1 MERLDIAIIGTGPAG
16 LSAAIN
22 AKIRN
27 KSFKIFGTKELST
40 KLVKAHQINNYVG
53 FPAISGKDLKENF
66 EKHLEQ
72 MGIEITEEKINNI
85 YNMGDYFA
93 LLANENQ
100 YEATSV
106 VIATGVNFSRPYKGE
121 LELLGKGVGYCATCD
136 GALYKDKV
144 VTLVVFNKHEEAEVN
159 FMAELASKV
168 YLIPMYKEEVSVSDN
183 VEIIKD
189 TVLEVVGESQV
200 EKVVLKNGE
209 IVTDGL
215 FILRDSLPPSQ
226 LLDGL
231 ELDGNHVKVDRSMAT
246 NIPGVFAAGD
256 IVGAPY
262 QYIKGAGEGNIAGLS
277 AVSYVDVQSRK

>member
-72 MGIEITEEKINNI
+72 MEIEITEEKINNI